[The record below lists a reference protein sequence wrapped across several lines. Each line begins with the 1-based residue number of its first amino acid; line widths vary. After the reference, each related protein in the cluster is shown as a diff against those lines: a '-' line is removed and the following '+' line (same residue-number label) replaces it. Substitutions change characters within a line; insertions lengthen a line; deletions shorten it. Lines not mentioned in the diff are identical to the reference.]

1 MSETERLEKELGRA
15 YRALQG
21 FYRCIANGRVPD
33 RTMLV
38 YHSPAVGAALRY
50 VDEGALDGADYFTG
64 KHISVLHEVL
74 GRAVS
79 PSHSNGVRTPE

>member
-1 MSETERLEKELGRA
+1 
-15 YRALQG
+15 
-21 FYRCIANGRVPD
+21 
-33 RTMLV
+33 MLV

-79 PSHSNGVRTPE
+79 PSHSNGDRT